1 MSGFCLLW
9 SVPLTVDS
17 SLVESNIIR
26 DWKIRR
32 QSLVWPSQCSPV
44 VVVLLLLADSD
55 EAKTST
61 AFLLQ

>member
-1 MSGFCLLW
+1 MSGLCLLS
-9 SVPLTVDS
+9 SVLLTVDS

-26 DWKIRR
+26 DCKIRR

-44 VVVLLLLADSD
+44 VVVLLLLAGSD

>member
-1 MSGFCLLW
+1 MSGLCLLS
-9 SVPLTVDS
+9 SVLLTVDS
-17 SLVESNIIR
+17 SLVESNITR

-32 QSLVWPSQCSPV
+32 QSVVWPSQCSP